1 MYRRY
6 RPIVSYILIL
16 FALLTAVFST
26 SIANAAKD
34 YSSSEILAIARDL
47 VNWKKADN
55 GSSPDGYLM
64 NSRYLQLAGSTAGDW
79 YQIGMSRLGM
89 PDNYSGYLAVIKEAV
104 QDRYKTPNK
113 LDRIKATEWHR
124 ISLSILACGGD
135 PTNFGVDPNGD
146 AINLTAD
153 GTYNRGFTASLGRQG
168 INGWIWGLIALDAKH
183 YSIPDGSYYS
193 RADIIKE
200 ILKLQLSDGGFALT
214 GRSADPDI
222 TAMAIQSLA
231 PYYKSG
237 SSYTY
242 ALTRQNGQTVTKT
255 VKQAVNEALS
265 CLSDM
270 QLDTGDYISWGTQNV
285 ESTAQVLI
293 ALCCLGINPQADNRF
308 IKNGNTLVDGIM
320 RYRLSNGA
328 FTHSFNND
336 PNNPGAQP
344 GKPNSMAGEQVLLSL
359 AALYRQMNGKP
370 TLYDFGSYSDGG
382 SSGGTGTPKLTPS
395 PTNAPPINNL
405 KTPEPNAGQTLAPD
419 DGRLPNPTREPSVFF
434 EQGNESVN
442 QHGLFNGGG
451 QSEGSSLDP
460 VLLSFS
466 ATDMQAVNAL
476 PKSLT
481 TEHYVDVITLLYK
494 LENCEHFE
502 GMDEYIRKLQSAKAA
517 ILDIQ
522 AEIDSL
528 NADILEYMYPF
539 EDITLKNKVTVDQI
553 VLRYEA
559 LSEYD
564 RAQIDRYEDVIK
576 TKTKL
581 DNQVRAI
588 AIGCVLLLVGAGA
601 AVLVGLNIKKR
612 RNKRG
617 NEMTELAAI
626 YKDE

>member
-6 RPIVSYILIL
+6 SQIVSYILIL
-16 FALLTAVFST
+16 FVLLTAVFSPAL
-26 SIANAAKD
+26 ANAAKK
-34 YSSSEILAIARDL
+34 YSSSEILSVAREL

-55 GSSPDGYLM
+55 GSSPSGYLI
-64 NSRYLQLAGSTAGDW
+64 NSKYLQLAGSTPGDW

-89 PDNYSGYLAVIKEAV
+89 SDNYSGYLAVIKEVV

-135 PTNFGVDPNGD
+135 PTNFGVGSDGN
-146 AINLTAD
+146 AINLIAD

-183 YSIPDGSYYS
+183 YNVPDASYYS

-214 GRSADPDI
+214 GYNADPDI

-237 SSYTY
+237 ASYTY
-242 ALTRQNGQTVTKT
+242 TLTRQNGRTVTKT
-255 VKQAVNEALS
+255 VKQAVNEALN
-265 CLSDM
+265 CLSDL

-293 ALCCLGINPQADNRF
+293 ALCCLGINPQMDSRF

-328 FTHSFNND
+328 FTHSFNDD
-336 PNNPGAQP
+336 PDNPSAQP

-359 AALYRQMNGKP
+359 AALYRQMNGKS
-370 TLYDFGSYSDGG
+370 TLYDFGSYSGGG
-382 SSGGTGTPKLTPS
+382 SSGGIGTPKLTPS
-395 PTNAPPINNL
+395 PTNSPPASSLN
-405 KTPEPNAGQTLAPD
+405 TPGPNAGQTSAPD
-419 DGRLPNPTREPSVFF
+419 DGILPEETQSPLIPPGQDGES
-434 EQGNESVN
+434 GNE
-442 QHGLFNGGG
+442 HGTFEGGG
-451 QSEGSSLDP
+451 QSDGELSDP

-466 ATDMQAVNAL
+466 ATDMQTVNAL
-476 PKSLT
+476 PSSLT

-494 LENCEHFE
+494 LENCEPFE
-502 GMDEYIRKLQSAKAA
+502 GMDGYISRLKSAKET
-517 ILDIQ
+517 ILAIQ

-528 NADILEYMYPF
+528 NADILKYMYPF
-539 EDITLKNKVTVDQI
+539 ESITLKDKGMVNQI

-588 AIGCVLLLVGAGA
+588 AIGCVLLMAGA
-601 AVLVGLNIKKR
+601 ASAVLVVLNIKKR
-612 RNKRG
+612 RNKRDD
-617 NEMTELAAI
+617 ELAELAAI

>member
-255 VKQAVNEALS
+255 VKQAV
-265 CLSDM
+265 
-270 QLDTGDYISWGTQNV
+270 
-285 ESTAQVLI
+285 I
-293 ALCCLGINPQADNRF
+293 AR
-308 IKNGNTLVDGIM
+308 V
-320 RYRLSNGA
+320 
-328 FTHSFNND
+328 
-336 PNNPGAQP
+336 
-344 GKPNSMAGEQVLLSL
+344 
-359 AALYRQMNGKP
+359 
-370 TLYDFGSYSDGG
+370 
-382 SSGGTGTPKLTPS
+382 KLH
-395 PTNAPPINNL
+395 I
-405 KTPEPNAGQTLAPD
+405 
-419 DGRLPNPTREPSVFF
+419 
-434 EQGNESVN
+434 
-442 QHGLFNGGG
+442 
-451 QSEGSSLDP
+451 
-460 VLLSFS
+460 
-466 ATDMQAVNAL
+466 
-476 PKSLT
+476 
-481 TEHYVDVITLLYK
+481 
-494 LENCEHFE
+494 
-502 GMDEYIRKLQSAKAA
+502 
-517 ILDIQ
+517 
-522 AEIDSL
+522 
-528 NADILEYMYPF
+528 
-539 EDITLKNKVTVDQI
+539 
-553 VLRYEA
+553 
-559 LSEYD
+559 
-564 RAQIDRYEDVIK
+564 
-576 TKTKL
+576 
-581 DNQVRAI
+581 
-588 AIGCVLLLVGAGA
+588 
-601 AVLVGLNIKKR
+601 
-612 RNKRG
+612 
-617 NEMTELAAI
+617 
-626 YKDE
+626 